1 MSIEQHKSSQRDHI
15 SQSLGRSDLESAWK
29 MNFTILSF
37 VLLFCSLT
45 LAQED
50 GNANDIETKGKS
62 PSRVADQDLLREFGA
77 MTDKLGAMETRMKDS
92 EKQIVELRNRG
103 RVKFKDF
110 IEESIKNIGY
120 CNNND

>member
-1 MSIEQHKSSQRDHI
+1 
-15 SQSLGRSDLESAWK
+15 

-50 GNANDIETKGKS
+50 GNANEIETKGES
-62 PSRVADQDLLREFGA
+62 PSHVAHRDLLREFGA
-77 MTDKLGAMETRMKDS
+77 MTDKLRAMETRMNDC
-92 EKQIVELRNRG
+92 EKELLELRNKG
-103 RVKFKDF
+103 KVKFKDF
-110 IEESIKNIGY
+110 TEEFAKHFVH